1 MSAAR
6 QSTDDVLRRPRGGT
20 RDDAV
25 VMADVREL
33 VDELGGLAQK
43 QQLVARGARD
53 CDLTRAVRRGE
64 VVRAR
69 QGWYSTAAEPEPR
82 LRAVRVGG
90 RLTGVSA
97 IADWGGWVLG
107 DHPLHVSVVQNAA
120 RLRSPRNR
128 RRPLNDHSGVQVH
141 WDPAEVNYQGTNSHV
156 SVFDALKRTI
166 LDENLETAVAAV
178 DWALHT
184 GLIDGFDFERL
195 ILALPLGKRTIRTWT
210 DGRCESLP
218 ESLARTRLRLHGHR
232 VETQIPIGPKRI
244 DLLVNGIVGLEVDG
258 REFHAHT
265 FEEDHL
271 KAIEITIA
279 GFHAMSV
286 SAKMVFT
293 QWELFLQG
301 LDSALASHSQSGFG
315 NSGSPTISEI
325 GSQRR
330 REF

>member
-1 MSAAR
+1 
-6 QSTDDVLRRPRGGT
+6 
-20 RDDAV
+20 
-25 VMADVREL
+25 MADVREM

-43 QQLVARGARD
+43 QQLVARGVRD

-69 QGWYSTAAEPEPR
+69 QGWYSTATEAEPR

-90 RLTGVSA
+90 RLTGISA

-120 RLRSPRNR
+120 RLRSPRNPR
-128 RRPLNDHSGVQVH
+128 RTLNDRSGVRVH
-141 WDPAEVNYQGTNSHV
+141 WDPAEVNDQGTHWHV
-156 SVFDALKRTI
+156 SVLEALKRTI
-166 LDENLETAVAAV
+166 LDESLETAVAAV

-184 GLIDGFDFERL
+184 GRLDGFDLERL
-195 ILALPLGKRTIRTWT
+195 ILALPFRKRAIRSWV

-218 ESLARTRLRLHGHR
+218 ESLARTRLRLQGHR
-232 VETQIPIGPKRI
+232 VEIQIPVGLKRI
-244 DLLVNGIVGLEVDG
+244 DLVVNRIVGLEIDG
-258 REFHAHT
+258 RQFHAHT

-286 SAKMVFT
+286 SARMVFT
-293 QWELFLQG
+293 QWELFLRG
-301 LDSALASHSQSGFG
+301 LESALASHAQSGFG
-315 NSGSPTISEI
+315 NSGNPTFPGI

-330 REF
+330 RELRGRSFRIS

>member
-1 MSAAR
+1 M
-6 QSTDDVLRRPRGGT
+6 
-20 RDDAV
+20 
-25 VMADVREL
+25 MDVREL

-43 QQLVARGARD
+43 QQLVARGVRD

-69 QGWYSTAAEPEPR
+69 QGWYSTAAESEPR

-107 DHPLHVSVVQNAA
+107 DQPLHVSVVQNAA

-128 RRPLNDHSGVQVH
+128 RRPLSNHSGVRVH
-141 WDPAEVNYQGTNSHV
+141 WDPAEVNDQGTNWHV

-166 LDENLETAVAAV
+166 LDESLETAVAAV

-184 GLIDGFDFERL
+184 GRIDGFDFERL
-195 ILALPLGKRTIRTWT
+195 ILALPLGKRKIRSWI
-210 DGRCESLP
+210 DARCESLP

-232 VETQIPIGPKRI
+232 VEIQIPVGLKRI
-244 DLLVNGIVGLEVDG
+244 DLVVNGIVGLEIDG
-258 REFHAHT
+258 RQFHAHT

-279 GFHAMSV
+279 GFHAMSI
-286 SAKMVFT
+286 SARMVFT

-301 LDSALASHSQSGFG
+301 LDSAMAFHSQSGFG
-315 NSGSPTISEI
+315 NSGDPTFSEI
-325 GSQRR
+325 RRQRK